1 MIHTREDI
9 ERYAEEHFGPPGVS
23 RQGWRVVEIHLD
35 PADRSWN
42 PKRND
47 TLLRGPA
54 VITYVLWDG
63 GDVDVRVKAL
73 A

>member
-9 ERYAEEHFGPPGVS
+9 ERYSEEGGS
-23 RQGWRVVEIHLD
+23 LGGWRVVELTLE

-42 PKRND
+42 PERND

-54 VITYVLWDG
+54 VVTYVLWDG
-63 GDVDVRVKAL
+63 GDVDVRVKKITA
-73 A
+73 